1 MVHLKKI
8 WLAFLLLALF
18 SFFYLPSSFA
28 QEEKTENRVPVKI
41 EGKKFLPLRVLARP
55 MSNIY
60 KEPDE
65 NSVIVEE
72 NVQVF
77 QNYFVYTRPDQ
88 SILGTE
94 AKGWYEVGINNRGDV
109 LGWMKAQDVME
120 WKQTM
125 CLSYEHPMGR
135 KPVLMFS
142 KIEPLREMI
151 NMPPEEREKNALN
164 YYETI
169 KSKEIPPDFPVVSME
184 PEAAIDITEEFY
196 LLPILEHA
204 EVQIQGREGRMLKM
218 ASAPKNG
225 RAPTP
230 PKEFEPPPV
239 ENPDVLGGGDPAIL
253 EKLKMDIVY
262 VVDMTASMQPYI
274 DATLKTI
281 QEISQS
287 ITADAEIKKSVR
299 FGLWGYRDSLDIP
312 GIEFVTKN
320 FTPQLQEVDEFQKTL
335 EKVKVVK
342 VGSQG
347 YDEDVFSGMDK
358 AMRETKWTEE
368 ALHFITLLGDAPG
381 HGAGHKWNLSKQ
393 SEETLRAFA
402 DSNKHYI
409 FSVHIKDKDA
419 KRFWDTAETQFK
431 TLSQNK
437 GMQGQSAYF
446 GIDSKDGDA
455 FAMVSNKIAERLLNI
470 MKQAKSGKVS
480 EPIMATTMSAPTT
493 ASTSITA
500 TDPGASAEEM
510 ASDFAEEE
518 AKVSI
523 TIDNVGYA
531 ALVEWIG
538 SQTNPESPR
547 DIIAWVTDKDLIDPT
562 VQSLDVRTLVN
573 KRQLDSL
580 TTVLQK
586 LLEAGSKGLMSGQK
600 FFTELQ
606 SVSGL
611 SVRDIEKIKVAKT
624 FAETGLVPE
633 FLDGLPY
640 QSQIM
645 SMSDD
650 LWNSWGPDQQ
660 QTFLDNLDAKIQYYT
675 NVHDTPNG
683 WVALNKGDDPD
694 EHVYPLSLDMLP

>member
-1 MVHLKKI
+1 MMHPKKM
-8 WLAFLLLALF
+8 WLPFLLLALF
-18 SFFYLPSSFA
+18 SFFCLPSGFA
-28 QEEKTENRVPVKI
+28 QEEKPENRVPVKI

-60 KEPDE
+60 KERDE

-72 NVQVF
+72 NVPVF
-77 QNYFVYTRPDQ
+77 QNYFVYTRPDH
-88 SILGTE
+88 SILDTE
-94 AKGWYEVGINNRGDV
+94 AKGWYEVGKNNRGDV
-109 LGWMKAQDVME
+109 LGWMKAEDVME

-135 KPVLMFS
+135 KPVLMFRE
-142 KIEPLREMI
+142 IEPLRETI
-151 NMPPEEREKNALN
+151 NMPPEEREKKALAF
-164 YYETI
+164 YETI
-169 KSKEIPPDFPVVSME
+169 KSQEIPPDFPIVSME
-184 PEAAIDITEEFY
+184 PEAAIDITEQFY
-196 LLPILEHA
+196 LLPILEHT
-204 EVQIQGREGRMLKM
+204 EIQIQGREGRLLKL
-218 ASAPKNG
+218 ASAPKSG
-225 RAPTP
+225 RAAEPTP
-230 PKEFEPPPV
+230 GPGPEPHPFR
-239 ENPDVLGGGDPAIL
+239 NPDTGTGDPAPL
-253 EKLKMDIVY
+253 KKLKMDIVY

-335 EKVKVVK
+335 EEVKVVK

-381 HGAGHKWNLSKQ
+381 HGSGHKWNLSKQ
-393 SEETLRAFA
+393 NEETLRAFA
-402 DSNKHYI
+402 DDKKLYI

-419 KRFWDTAETQFK
+419 KGFWDTAETQFQ

-437 GMQGQSAYF
+437 GMQGKPGYF
-446 GIDSKDGDA
+446 GVDSKNMDA
-455 FAMVSNKIAERLLNI
+455 FAMVSNKIAEQLVDL
-470 MKQAKSGKVS
+470 MKQAKSGSVAAPAAAQASSTSSPSKPSSAEPVSDFVQEESKVS
-480 EPIMATTMSAPTT
+480 ET
-493 ASTSITA
+493 ITN
-500 TDPGASAEEM
+500 
-510 ASDFAEEE
+510 
-518 AKVSI
+518 I
-523 TIDNVGYA
+523 GYA

-538 SQTNPESPR
+538 TQRKVEAPR
-547 DIIAWVTDKDLIDPT
+547 DIVAWVTDKDLIDPAI
-562 VQSLDVRTLVN
+562 QSLDVRTLVN

-600 FFTELQ
+600 FFSELQ

-611 SVRDIEKIKVAKT
+611 SVRDIEKIKIAKT

-675 NVHDTPNG
+675 NVHDTPKG